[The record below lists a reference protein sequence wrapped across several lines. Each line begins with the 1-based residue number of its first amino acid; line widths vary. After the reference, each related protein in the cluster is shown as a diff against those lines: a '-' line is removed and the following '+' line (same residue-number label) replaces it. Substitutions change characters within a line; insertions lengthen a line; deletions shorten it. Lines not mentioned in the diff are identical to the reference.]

1 MKTKK
6 SETLF
11 IFYLCQRNG
20 GVGKEKR
27 VVKKTDFRSGVRQD
41 IFGEKEK
48 EFYGREI
55 CLSGKGIEKA
65 ERSI

>member
-1 MKTKK
+1 M
-6 SETLF
+6 
-11 IFYLCQRNG
+11 
-20 GVGKEKR
+20 
-27 VVKKTDFRSGVRQD
+27 VKKTDFRSGVRQD